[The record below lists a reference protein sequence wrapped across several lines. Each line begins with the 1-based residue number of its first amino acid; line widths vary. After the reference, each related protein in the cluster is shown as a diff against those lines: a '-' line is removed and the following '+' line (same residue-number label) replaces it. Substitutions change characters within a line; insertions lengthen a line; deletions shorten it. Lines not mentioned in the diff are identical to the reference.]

1 MELRRWAHVN
11 SILTRGDYYLF
22 SFECEPVIGIVFMYL
37 FQLILKIGLELGELD
52 DNISIGPVMF
62 GAVLYLVQG
71 RAGYRWLSSVI

>member
-1 MELRRWAHVN
+1 
-11 SILTRGDYYLF
+11 
-22 SFECEPVIGIVFMYL
+22 MYL